1 MPQQIIDGQ
10 LFDTFLV
17 RGEGEEGT
25 VPVELS
31 SEVEIRNDEGNAIPV
46 EPLGIPT
53 VARQLT
59 VTDVSTSIALSLDCT
74 RVSIYA
80 RSAAIRFVV
89 GTGTQTATAT
99 SHFLDASNGMDFR
112 VPLGATLA
120 AIRAGDT
127 NAILEISEIS
137 GWG

>member
-17 RGEGEEGT
+17 RGEGQDGK
-25 VPVELS
+25 VPVIFTD
-31 SEVEIRNDEGNAIPV
+31 EVEIKNDSGHPIPV
-46 EPLGIPT
+46 EPLGIPS

-59 VTDVSTSIALSLDCT
+59 VTATSASVVLTSTCT

-89 GTGTQTATAT
+89 GTGAQTATGT
-99 SHFLDASNGMDFR
+99 SHFLDANNSMDIR
-112 VPLGATLA
+112 VPEGATIA
-120 AIRAGDT
+120 AIRDGET
-127 NAILEISEIS
+127 NATLEISELI
-137 GWG
+137 